1 MVSLPTSTQLDRR
14 GCPRYQY
21 ESEVRFEQRS
31 QDGARRVGCGIT
43 ADVSRRCVRFR
54 PEEKLEPGAELVL
67 RMAWPEMLQNVCA
80 LEMLVRGVVTRVT
93 DRGAI
98 LSIGSYELRTCGP
111 RSFCE
116 APELSSSGQ
125 LA

>member
-1 MVSLPTSTQLDRR
+1 M
-14 GCPRYQY
+14 
-21 ESEVRFEQRS
+21 RFEQQS
-31 QDGARRVGCGIT
+31 PDGTRRIGHGMT
-43 ADVSRRCVRFR
+43 ADLSRRYVRFR
-54 PEEKLEPGAELVL
+54 PEEQLEPGAELVL
-67 RMAWPEMLQNVCA
+67 RMAWPEMLQNVCS

-116 APELSSSGQ
+116 APELSSNWQ